1 MKNKKD
7 DVLKC
12 DIELECKASAS
23 LKEEIKEDLV
33 AEDKSLEE
41 LIQNDKTQEPEL

>member
-1 MKNKKD
+1 MRNKKG

-12 DIELECKASAS
+12 DAELECKASAS
-23 LKEEIKEDLV
+23 LREEIKEDLV